1 MLVITDEAAL
11 GICRERRFACA
22 AEAEEQRRRAGL
34 LSAVAEQC
42 IESTP
47 RFGAK

>member
-1 MLVITDEAAL
+1 MFVVTDEMPFRVS
-11 GICRERRFACA
+11 GERSFAGTA
-22 AEAEEQRRRAGL
+22 QSKKKRPVL

-47 RFGAK
+47 RLGAK